1 MKNKSKNKVINKGR
15 EYGTAIEVSF
25 CFKFPHQRCPLRIT
39 LSQVFNL
46 ILRWLEDR
54 WDRASPV
61 FIHYP
66 FVQYNVPGL
75 KYGILIH
82 VKNVRTEPGLAV
94 SLSGGGGR
102 LAVSL
107 SAAASGH
114 APPAAAG
121 RLLPVQSDQQLAG
134 TTASSAHQQQR
145 RQSAVI
151 SRQGA
156 NNRVPVSSVMDTDPN
171 WIHTD

>member
-1 MKNKSKNKVINKGR
+1 M
-15 EYGTAIEVSF
+15 
-25 CFKFPHQRCPLRIT
+25 
-39 LSQVFNL
+39 NL

-61 FIHYP
+61 FFHCP

-134 TTASSAHQQQR
+134 TTASSAHQQQQR
-145 RQSAVI
+145 
-151 SRQGA
+151 
-156 NNRVPVSSVMDTDPN
+156 
-171 WIHTD
+171 

>member
-1 MKNKSKNKVINKGR
+1 MTPT
-15 EYGTAIEVSF
+15 YYIELGF
-25 CFKFPHQRCPLRIT
+25 ELNFK
-39 LSQVFNL
+39 
-46 ILRWLEDR
+46 
-54 WDRASPV
+54 V
-61 FIHYP
+61 FIHCP

-82 VKNVRTEPGLAV
+82 VKNVRTGPG
-94 SLSGGGGR
+94 

-134 TTASSAHQQQR
+134 TTASSAHQQQQR
-145 RQSAVI
+145 
-151 SRQGA
+151 
-156 NNRVPVSSVMDTDPN
+156 
-171 WIHTD
+171 